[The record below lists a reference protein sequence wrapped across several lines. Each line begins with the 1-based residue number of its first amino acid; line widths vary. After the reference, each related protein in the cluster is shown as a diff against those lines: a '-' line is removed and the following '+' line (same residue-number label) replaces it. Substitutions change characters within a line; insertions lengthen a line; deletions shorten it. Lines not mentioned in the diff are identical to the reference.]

1 MKEKSMKNIHV
12 FPRFFFFFGSPPRDD
27 KLAMNNLPPLILPPS
42 SPIQSNIYAN
52 KRHNDQKLDS
62 TLDSAKKMVDIAVEN
77 SKSPS
82 PFRNRAKN
90 LIIFL
95 LDRCIIDNDILFSI
109 ETIVIVILFHAF
121 PNTLE
126 SVNSRAL
133 YSIL

>member
-1 MKEKSMKNIHV
+1 
-12 FPRFFFFFGSPPRDD
+12 
-27 KLAMNNLPPLILPPS
+27 MNNLPPLILPS
-42 SPIQSNIYAN
+42 SSSIQSNIYAN
-52 KRHNDQKLDS
+52 KRRNDQKLDS